1 MGDEVKEYGCDVLLA
16 PALNI
21 HRSPLCGRNFEYY
34 SEDPYL
40 TGRIATAMV
49 NGIQSNGVGTSIKHL
64 PSIIKRPTGR
74 ERMPAS
80 PSCLAGDLPKRF
92 RDGRKRGKPVDG
104 HVFLQ

>member
-1 MGDEVKEYGCDVLLA
+1 MGDEVKEYGCDILLA

-49 NGIQSNGVGTSIKHL
+49 NGIQSNG
-64 PSIIKRPTGR
+64 
-74 ERMPAS
+74 ERLISGQPGELCYFS
-80 PSCLAGDLPKRF
+80 L
-92 RDGRKRGKPVDG
+92 
-104 HVFLQ
+104 